1 MESIAAVSTII
12 MTITA
17 FQIDTP
23 RYAFA
28 AASNNQTSPPSMV
41 MNPQTSNKTFYIFTT
56 EVPGFR
62 ETEGVVYPSFALVY
76 PIHTLVLVFDL
87 L

>member
-41 MNPQTSNKTFYIFTT
+41 MNPQTSNKTFYIFTK
-56 EVPGFR
+56 VAGFR

-87 L
+87 V

>member
-1 MESIAAVSTII
+1 MKKIFFSIAMESIAAVSTII

-28 AASNNQTSPPSMV
+28 AASNNQ
-41 MNPQTSNKTFYIFTT
+41 Q
-56 EVPGFR
+56 
-62 ETEGVVYPSFALVY
+62 
-76 PIHTLVLVFDL
+76 
-87 L
+87 